1 MTREEV
7 NNLVIENQKLVQF
20 VISKYFPMYYK
31 RIDKDLREDLIQEG
45 MAYLV
50 RAAEKFNPILGYK
63 FSTYAVSYIWGR
75 LGRYVDRQIK
85 YLESSTYSLNHI
97 VPGKEAEKD
106 VEFIDTIEDSTARYE
121 NVELL
126 NFISSL
132 EIRDIEFIVEKLNKG
147 YKQQEIAREL
157 NITQATLCMRLKK
170 LRDLIT
176 EEYLAS

>member
-1 MTREEV
+1 MTKEEV
-7 NNLVIENQKLVQF
+7 NNLVIENQKLVPF
-20 VISKYFPMYYK
+20 IISKYFPTYYK
-31 RIDKDLREDLIQEG
+31 RIDKDLKDDLIQEG
-45 MAYLV
+45 MTYLV
-50 RAAEKFNPILGYK
+50 RAAEKFNPTLGYK

-97 VPGKEAEKD
+97 VPGKEEKD

-121 NVELL
+121 NIDLL
-126 NFISSL
+126 NFINSL

-157 NITQATLCMRLKK
+157 NITQSTLCMRLKK